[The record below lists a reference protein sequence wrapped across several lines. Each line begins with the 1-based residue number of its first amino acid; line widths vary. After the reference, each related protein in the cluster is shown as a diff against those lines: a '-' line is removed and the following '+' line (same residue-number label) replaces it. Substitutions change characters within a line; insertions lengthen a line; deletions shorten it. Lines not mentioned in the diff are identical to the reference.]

1 MGRLFRPR
9 QRGGQSTY
17 YPLLFNTGGRLCGSE
32 TFVSDEEENNSDT
45 AVNND
50 DWHIL
55 IVDRRASQKEGKGV
69 VGIAVALGGN
79 LF

>member
-1 MGRLFRPR
+1 MSG
-9 QRGGQSTY
+9 
-17 YPLLFNTGGRLCGSE
+17 
-32 TFVSDEEENNSDT
+32 EEENNSDT

-55 IVDRRASQKEGKGV
+55 IVDRRASQKGGKGV